1 MNTMGAL
8 VFVLAAAAIAP
19 SAQDLLS
26 TAKDQ
31 YAAASYE
38 EAVATLAR
46 VAEATPDVERLV
58 QQYRVFC
65 LFALGRR
72 AEAES
77 SAERLIRSQPLADL
91 DEASPQ
97 IEAMFRTVR
106 KRLLPGLIRAEYRSA
121 KSAIDQKNFS
131 ESEPHLISAR
141 KLLASAQEAGVWDE
155 ALADLGL
162 LVDGFMELGRGAART
177 TPAEAPSQPVA
188 PVAASGEGDSR
199 PHAEVPATPAIYTIG
214 DEGVIPPVAI
224 DQRLPSVPKQL
235 LTVLRAAAPTG
246 LLDILI
252 DQTGA
257 VQAAVIR
264 RPISQAYDGLLLSAS
279 RRWRYRP
286 ATKDGAPV
294 TFRKLILVSVSG
306 Q

>member
-177 TPAEAPSQPVA
+177 TAAEAPRNPVA
-188 PVAASGEGDSR
+188 PV
-199 PHAEVPATPAIYTIG
+199 VPAG
-214 DEGVIPPVAI
+214 E
-224 DQRLPSVPKQL
+224 
-235 LTVLRAAAPTG
+235 
-246 LLDILI
+246 
-252 DQTGA
+252 
-257 VQAAVIR
+257 
-264 RPISQAYDGLLLSAS
+264 
-279 RRWRYRP
+279 
-286 ATKDGAPV
+286 
-294 TFRKLILVSVSG
+294 
-306 Q
+306 

>member
-155 ALADLGL
+155 ALADLGRP
-162 LVDGFMELGRGAART
+162 LGRAIRGRT
-177 TPAEAPSQPVA
+177 PKSQPR
-188 PVAASGEGDSR
+188 R
-199 PHAEVPATPAIYTIG
+199 PST
-214 DEGVIPPVAI
+214 
-224 DQRLPSVPKQL
+224 PSVTRVSFLPW
-235 LTVLRAAAPTG
+235 RS
-246 LLDILI
+246 
-252 DQTGA
+252 
-257 VQAAVIR
+257 IR
-264 RPISQAYDGLLLSAS
+264 GCRVCQNNS
-279 RRWRYRP
+279 
-286 ATKDGAPV
+286 
-294 TFRKLILVSVSG
+294 
-306 Q
+306 